1 MRIFSISPSGV
12 TESATLPTQAPD
24 QGYVWIACARTEFE
38 TLREEVQATLQAL
51 TGTTLVDL
59 HISDLLNK
67 QLPSRFD
74 YTSMYDLLVFR
85 RLSSGDGEPAPAPA
99 PTGEPPLAP
108 RRRGG
113 PPVLRRIDTSP
124 IGFAV
129 FDQVL
134 LTVHPPDL
142 SLIHISEPT
151 RPY

>member
-12 TESATLPTQAPD
+12 TESATLPTQTPD

-85 RLSSGDGEPAPAPA
+85 RLSSG
-99 PTGEPPLAP
+99 
-108 RRRGG
+108 RGRSCAS
-113 PPVLRRIDTSP
+113 PV
-124 IGFAV
+124 
-129 FDQVL
+129 
-134 LTVHPPDL
+134 
-142 SLIHISEPT
+142 
-151 RPY
+151 